1 MNLNILVDKYGA
13 PPDFSSLLSL
23 LWKTE
28 NSQAGNIGP
37 QHLVGAWSR
46 RNVSALSAM
55 PALAV
60 IVSMPGGEPALM
72 TADTL
77 GALQSQIETKMTI
90 PKAHQAL
97 MVNGVKV
104 PQATP

>member
-1 MNLNILVDKYGA
+1 
-13 PPDFSSLLSL
+13 
-23 LWKTE
+23 
-28 NSQAGNIGP
+28 
-37 QHLVGAWSR
+37 
-46 RNVSALSAM
+46 M

-60 IVSMPGGEPALM
+60 IVSMPGGEPALT